1 MGNIGES
8 ELNVNSEVRNS
19 ELIPAIKEPIDS
31 ALERGLPDHTWSMS
45 DAAKWYIGLGWKILP
60 VNRATKR
67 PLIKDWPNAASSDPK
82 QIEAWWREHP
92 TAMIGVVCGSHSGI
106 AVVDADKKSDGDGI
120 ENLRALERQFGDL
133 GKLPTVYSAGGG
145 LHLYFRADG
154 LPFEK
159 HEDRIALKIDL
170 RTSKPNGESSGYIV
184 VPPSR
189 RVDGKRYE
197 WHETSIE
204 QLLNLTEAPDWLA
217 LRACFDAEERKAIE
231 ADQTLKSLILA
242 QSRKDWRAAFD
253 MRREGERRLRNLE
266 TLDEIKDRKGGE
278 YSLNHPYIQRVV
290 EGELGTLAKCQSAQ
304 NAQLNESAF
313 NVGTALAGAGLAG
326 PQDVGTN
333 HIAVRKVS
341 DQLFE
346 AAMSLPVMD
355 RSRPWTDRAGKEQ
368 ARKTIESG
376 LRSGLS
382 KPRELPKREDQKER
396 QQQRQE
402 PPKGKL
408 SVVRMDQVPREQI
421 EFLWEP
427 FVAYGKITGLAG
439 DPGLGK
445 SQVTID
451 LAARVTTGA
460 EFPNLFIGQSPKR
473 KPASVVLISGEDD
486 PGDTIRPRLEAAGA
500 DLSRVHLI
508 KGRTTK
514 LEDGTETIELL
525 SLQNTIGELDA
536 LLADLQEVKLIVVD
550 PIGAYTGRADTH
562 KDGEV
567 RSVLTPLAALAA
579 KHKCAVLIV
588 MHLNKSSDKA
598 GGNPL
603 HRVMG
608 SLGFTAAARSVALV
622 TRDRT
627 DPDDTSKRLLLSAKN
642 NLAKDTGGLE
652 FRIKTVHLDDHIET
666 SRVEWGKT
674 TNVTAVEALGQSDD
688 TEGRSAVDEAEEWL
702 RLQLSAGS
710 QDSDEL
716 KKLAKSEEVSWS
728 SIRRAQ
734 KRIGIE
740 PKQVR
745 KGVWEWSLP
754 DDSPP
759 PPTLPA

>member
-8 ELNVNSEVRNS
+8 ELNVNSETRNS
-19 ELIPAIKEPIDS
+19 ELIPAIKGPIDA
-31 ALERGLPDHTWSMS
+31 ALERGLPDHTWEMA
-45 DAAKWYIGLGWKILP
+45 DAAKWYAGMGWKVFP
-60 VNRATKR
+60 VNRADKR
-67 PLIKDWPNAASSDPK
+67 PLVKDWPNAAMADPD
-82 QIEAWWREHP
+82 QIAAWWREHP
-92 TAMIGVVCGSHSGI
+92 TAMIAVVCGSRSGI
-106 AVVDADKKSDGDGI
+106 SAVDADGQDGI
-120 ENLRALERQFGDL
+120 DVLEALEQSNGRL
-133 GKLPTVYSAGGG
+133 GNLATSYTPGGG
-145 LHLYFRADG
+145 LHLFYRAES

-159 HEDRIALKIDL
+159 TESRIAAKIDV
-170 RTSKPNGESSGYIV
+170 RSSKSDGSSSGYLI

-231 ADQTLKSLILA
+231 ADQTLKSLILT
-242 QSRKDWRAAFD
+242 QPRKDWRAAFD

-266 TLDEIKDRKGGE
+266 ALDEIKDRKGGE
-278 YSLNHPYIQRVV
+278 YSLNHPYIQGVI
-290 EGELGTLAKCQSAQ
+290 EGELKTLASCQIAQ

-333 HIAVRKVS
+333 HITVRKVS

-355 RSRPWTDRAGKEQ
+355 PSRPWTNRAGREG

-376 LRSGLS
+376 LGSGLL
-382 KPRELPKREDQKER
+382 KPRELPKREEQRGR

-427 FVAYGKITGLAG
+427 FIAYGKITGLAG

-460 EFPNLFIGQSPKR
+460 ELPNLSIGQAPKR

-508 KGRTTK
+508 KGRTIK
-514 LEDGTETIELL
+514 LEDGTETIEVL

-536 LLADLQEVKLIVVD
+536 LLTDWTDVKLIVVD

-567 RSVLTPLAALAA
+567 RSILTPLAALAA

-608 SLGFTAAARSVALV
+608 SLGFTAAARSVALI

-627 DPDDTSKRLLLSAKN
+627 DPEDTSKRLLLSAKN
-642 NLAKDTGGLE
+642 NLAKDSGGLE
-652 FRIKTVHLDDHIET
+652 FRIKTVHLDNLIET
-666 SRVEWGKT
+666 SRVEWGRT
-674 TNVTAVEALGQSDD
+674 TNVTAIEALGQSDD
-688 TEGRSAVDEAEEWL
+688 TEGRSAVDEADEWL
-702 RLQLSAGS
+702 RLQLSAGPVKA
-710 QDSDEL
+710 DDL
-716 KKLAKSEEVSWS
+716 MKLAKSEDVSKA

-734 KRIGIE
+734 KRIGIKPE
-740 PKQVR
+740 QR
-745 KGVWEWSLP
+745 GGCWEWALP
-754 DDSPP
+754 DDEPSPKP
-759 PPTLPA
+759 ETPG